1 MSLCEIVFTLI
12 LEIFLRFEN
21 TNGSWLAPIYS
32 IGKPKDS
39 KELIIKKIS
48 IDVNSLL
55 KEQKE
60 RTIEVYRTSSTL
72 IIGDNDCW

>member
-21 TNGSWLAPIYS
+21 TNGSWLAPICS

-72 IIGDNDCW
+72 IIGDNNCW

>member
-21 TNGSWLAPIYS
+21 TNGSWLAPI
-32 IGKPKDS
+32 GKPKDF

-60 RTIEVYRTSSTL
+60 RTIEVYRISSTL